1 LRARKRYGD
10 LEKGGLFRKSD
21 ECCLKRKK
29 PSTSV
34 MFAKVG
40 WHKIRKRS
48 LGRKKVKFGIVIIL
62 NAVYFVPMDFEFD
75 LEKSLTNKEKHGID
89 FDEAQKL
96 WLDVYLIEAPAKI
109 ADEPRFIAVGKIN
122 SRYWSAIY
130 TYGNSRIRLISVRRA
145 RKQEIDFYESF

>member
-1 LRARKRYGD
+1 
-10 LEKGGLFRKSD
+10 
-21 ECCLKRKK
+21 
-29 PSTSV
+29 
-34 MFAKVG
+34 
-40 WHKIRKRS
+40 
-48 LGRKKVKFGIVIIL
+48 
-62 NAVYFVPMDFEFD
+62 MDFEFD

-130 TYGNSRIRLISVRRA
+130 TYRNSRIRLISVRRA
-145 RKQEIDFYESF
+145 RKQEIDYYESF